1 MFNKPKSIETAFQF
15 IRLFSFGVVL
25 CSFAFCV
32 FMAFESYNK
41 VSAAQNKIYVIAD
54 GKAMEIFASDRKANI
69 PVEAKDH
76 IRTFHQYFFSLDPDE
91 EVIKNNI
98 GKALYLCDESANRL
112 YQNLQETGYYAGI
125 ISGNISQTVQVDS
138 VALSTDS
145 YPYYFRC
152 FCTEKIIRPTST
164 VTRDLVTEGYLRNIA
179 RSDHNP
185 HGFLIERWS
194 VIENKDLKTEAR

>member
-1 MFNKPKSIETAFQF
+1 MFKKPKSIETAFQF
-15 IRLFSFGVVL
+15 IRLFCFGVVVA
-25 CSFAFCV
+25 SFLFCG
-32 FMAFESYNK
+32 FIAFESYSSVNK
-41 VSAAQNKIYVIAD
+41 AQNKIYVIAD
-54 GKAMEIFASDRKANI
+54 GKAMEIFASDRRANI

-112 YQNLQETGYYAGI
+112 YQNLKETGYYAGI

-138 VALSTDS
+138 VSLNTDS

-152 FCTEKIIRPTST
+152 FCTEKIIRPTSI
-164 VTRDLVTEGYLRNIA
+164 VTRDLMTEGYLRNVA

-194 VIENKDLKTEAR
+194 VIENKDLKTETR